1 MLISIFIVSCESTDT
16 LPTELLEK
24 VQINLTEGDRLDY
37 ITSDFSLPSGIEDNK
52 DITITWTSS
61 DPVVIL
67 IENNMGKLLD
77 KVLINQS
84 P

>member
-37 ITSDFSLPSGIEDNK
+37 ITSDFSFYARR
-52 DITITWTSS
+52 
-61 DPVVIL
+61 
-67 IENNMGKLLD
+67 
-77 KVLINQS
+77 
-84 P
+84 